1 MTVILENHLLCPDSN
16 KWTQKVIFQDDGHIL
31 RTAST
36 AVLVAID
43 PDDNNGKKQA
53 NLFVTGPL
61 AKGVVVS
68 RIDLLSLTCLS
79 LKSRLVSFQPVFK
92 DTR

>member
-1 MTVILENHLLCPDSN
+1 M
-16 KWTQKVIFQDDGHIL
+16 FQDDGHIL

-43 PDDNNGKKQA
+43 PDENNGKKQA

-61 AKGVVVS
+61 GKGVVVS
-68 RIDLLSLTCLS
+68 RIDL
-79 LKSRLVSFQPVFK
+79 
-92 DTR
+92 